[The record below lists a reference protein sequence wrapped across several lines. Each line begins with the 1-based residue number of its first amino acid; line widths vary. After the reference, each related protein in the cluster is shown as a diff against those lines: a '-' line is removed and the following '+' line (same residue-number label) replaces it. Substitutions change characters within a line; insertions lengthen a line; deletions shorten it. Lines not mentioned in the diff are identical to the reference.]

1 MKRFRALL
9 LASPL
14 MLAACGEGYELIST
28 QTMFPYGNQ
37 RTAGTGYAYVLAKM
51 LPPKTEPIL
60 QAVEPRPAPE
70 PIQETKQIMEDI
82 PEPPA
87 EEPVVEEPPEPVAQ
101 DAEEIF
107 EEQQMK

>member
-1 MKRFRALL
+1 MTAMKTIRALL

-14 MLAACGEGYELIST
+14 VLAACGEGYEVVPT

-37 RTAGTGYAYVLAKM
+37 RTAGTGYAYVLAKL

-60 QAVEPRPAPE
+60 QSVAPRPAPA
-70 PIQETKQIMEDI
+70 PIQETKQIIEDI
-82 PEPPA
+82 PEPVA
-87 EEPVVEEPPEPVAQ
+87 EPPEPVAQ

-107 EEQQMK
+107 HEKQMK